1 MATNSA
7 WSVIFEDKT
16 IVKQQGDGAGIGY
29 IINDDDFWNQSKFS
43 NIWAIQ
49 HGTTDPNDEVEYR
62 DTTPHSSWTDA
73 NLGNIQDFIDRWDA
87 AHLAELQSEWDENNV
102 EGETSEEKVE
112 RLGSRPTTYSS

>member
-7 WSVIFEDKT
+7 WSVIFEDKR

-29 IINDDDFWNQSKFS
+29 VINDDDFWNQSKFS

-49 HGTTDPNDEVEYR
+49 YGTTDPNDEVEHR

-73 NLGNIQDFIDRWDA
+73 NLGDIQDFIDRWDA